1 MFMFVYV
8 TPTYVRF
15 NNRASI
21 ASCPITETSWNRQL
35 DCNVDTSVIYYSH
48 DCDEG

>member
-1 MFMFVYV
+1 MAIRA
-8 TPTYVRF
+8 PEGA

-21 ASCPITETSWNRQL
+21 ARCPITETSWKRQL

-48 DCDEG
+48 DCDEGR

>member
-1 MFMFVYV
+1 MFVYV
-8 TPTYVRF
+8 TQMSALII
-15 NNRASI
+15 NRASI
-21 ASCPITETSWNRQL
+21 ASCPITETSWKRQL